1 MIRKQIKNWFE
12 EFYKLQALLDPH
24 YTIYGNQ
31 LKNILICISLYLFT
45 GEPYYMIRQQM
56 KNCIEE
62 IYYKLQA
69 WLDPRYAT
77 YGNQLNTFSNEY
89 KPIIYDYVFHK
100 ENSNDTRVW
109 ASWFELPFF
118 KTILNIINDDDDE
131 EDDTKKHKEDKKE
144 EISFSDHEAVTT
156 TIYMWH

>member
-1 MIRKQIKNWFE
+1 MIRE
-12 EFYKLQALLDPH
+12 H
-24 YTIYGNQ
+24 
-31 LKNILICISLYLFT
+31 
-45 GEPYYMIRQQM
+45 M

-62 IYYKLQA
+62 IFYKLQA

-77 YGNQLNTFSNEY
+77 YGNQLNTFSNNY

-100 ENSNDTRVW
+100 ENNNATRVW
-109 ASWFELPFF
+109 TSWFELPFF
-118 KTILNIINDDDDE
+118 KTLLDGVTIDGDDE
-131 EDDTKKHKEDKKE
+131 EEEGEEVKKTKKKDKKE